1 MGPGG
6 ITTSGTLTSHE
17 TWSGVIVLTG
27 DVTVPENRTLTIEAG
42 TVIRATPLSDDQ
54 NNGEDPSR
62 IELIIRGTLDLLG
75 SPTAPVTFTSHRT
88 TDPLAGDWYGI
99 RLTNWSN
106 SAFPFHDA
114 IVEYGVRGIWSD
126 IGSHQDVV
134 DLIVPD
140 MTGDGIYLQ
149 YGLGERDNTDPGM
162 LISGN
167 DVQRTGAGKYGILV
181 QWYASHES
189 WNDSLVII
197 EGNTTDDTGLCG
209 ICAFPYYAE
218 RTELFNN
225 STTNADFGI
234 VFSGSSSDT
243 YTNRCEIYDNQ
254 VADASVQG
262 IDIGAGRSVLVK
274 GNTVTDGLSG
284 ISAIRTNEIRII
296 RNDLTGGTGA
306 WYHRNR
312 QQYYR
317 SGPPPKHRDRV
328 RWGRK
333 NCSSNLP
340 SAVAL
345 YNIINGSGDDAILST
360 ADSGYGV
367 PRMHWNNIQGSTGYD
382 ARTDEN
388 PVDMRHN
395 YWDRTNGEMLAEGYP
410 SEISKILDIEDDN
423 SLGRVDYQGVELTV
437 VDTNVTLES
446 RFIWPSDGG
455 NIKNRTTTLEG
466 TAYADAGVQMVQVST
481 DGGMT
486 WLPAGGGDLW
496 TFPFS
501 PVADGPQTFLCRVT
515 DNDSNVEITTDSITV
530 TFDSSSSN
538 DRRGDTG

>member
-1 MGPGG
+1 M
-6 ITTSGTLTSHE
+6 
-17 TWSGVIVLTG
+17 
-27 DVTVPENRTLTIEAG
+27 
-42 TVIRATPLSDDQ
+42 
-54 NNGEDPSR
+54 
-62 IELIIRGTLDLLG
+62 
-75 SPTAPVTFTSHRT
+75 
-88 TDPLAGDWYGI
+88 
-99 RLTNWSN
+99 
-106 SAFPFHDA
+106 
-114 IVEYGVRGIWSD
+114 
-126 IGSHQDVV
+126 
-134 DLIVPD
+134 
-140 MTGDGIYLQ
+140 
-149 YGLGERDNTDPGM
+149 
-162 LISGN
+162 
-167 DVQRTGAGKYGILV
+167 
-181 QWYASHES
+181 
-189 WNDSLVII
+189 
-197 EGNTTDDTGLCG
+197 
-209 ICAFPYYAE
+209 
-218 RTELFNN
+218 
-225 STTNADFGI
+225 
-234 VFSGSSSDT
+234 
-243 YTNRCEIYDNQ
+243 
-254 VADASVQG
+254 
-262 IDIGAGRSVLVK
+262 K

-296 RNDLTGGTGA
+296 RNDLTGGTGDGITVTGNSITDLA
-306 WYHRNR
+306 LHRNTVTG
-312 QQYYR
+312 Y
-317 SGPPPKHRDRV
+317 GGDGIV
-328 RWGRK
+328 L
-333 NCSSNLP
+333 SNLP

-395 YWDRTNGEMLAEGYP
+395 YWDGTNGEMLAEGYP

-466 TAYADAGVQMVQVST
+466 TAYADAGVQMVEVST

-530 TFDSSSSN
+530 TFDSSLPTTEGEIQGDETWSGAGPILLTGDVLVPEGTTLTIAPGAEIRAQQLVDHN
-538 DRRGDTG
+538 RGGLDRSRIELIVEGALDLQGTDLSPMLSPPTAPQNRFRVTGTEFG

>member
-106 SAFPFHDA
+106 SAFPLHDA

-134 DLIVPD
+134 DCIVRD

-262 IDIGAGRSVLVK
+262 IDIGAGRSC
-274 GNTVTDGLSG
+274 
-284 ISAIRTNEIRII
+284 
-296 RNDLTGGTGA
+296 
-306 WYHRNR
+306 W
-312 QQYYR
+312 
-317 SGPPPKHRDRV
+317 
-328 RWGRK
+328 
-333 NCSSNLP
+333 
-340 SAVAL
+340 
-345 YNIINGSGDDAILST
+345 
-360 ADSGYGV
+360 
-367 PRMHWNNIQGSTGYD
+367 
-382 ARTDEN
+382 
-388 PVDMRHN
+388 
-395 YWDRTNGEMLAEGYP
+395 
-410 SEISKILDIEDDN
+410 
-423 SLGRVDYQGVELTV
+423 
-437 VDTNVTLES
+437 
-446 RFIWPSDGG
+446 
-455 NIKNRTTTLEG
+455 
-466 TAYADAGVQMVQVST
+466 
-481 DGGMT
+481 
-486 WLPAGGGDLW
+486 
-496 TFPFS
+496 
-501 PVADGPQTFLCRVT
+501 
-515 DNDSNVEITTDSITV
+515 
-530 TFDSSSSN
+530 
-538 DRRGDTG
+538 